1 MSKKTAGIKSREP
14 GSIGIPLGLIGA
26 GVVAFLIIPVGF
38 VIFYSFNKEVY
49 FVFPPKEFTIEWYK
63 NFFSAHFFRHS
74 SVISLG
80 LAAAVT
86 PLSTIIAIAASYG
99 LVRGRFKGA
108 STLNAL
114 LLSPVIIP
122 GVITGMALMAFFGI
136 VGMHWSF
143 LNLVI
148 AMTLVC
154 LPYAVRTISA
164 NLHGLNPSIEEA
176 AINLGA
182 SRWTTF
188 LQIVLP
194 QIRPGIL
201 GSMVFV
207 LATVLTDVSVSI
219 FLTDYG
225 TSTLAITTLGYMR
238 HRDDPTVAA
247 VAALLIALTV
257 VLVLLVERF
266 IGLEKFMTL
275 D

>member
-1 MSKKTAGIKSREP
+1 MSKKITGAISREP
-14 GSIGIPLGLIGA
+14 GSIGIPLSLIGA

-38 VIFYSFNKEVY
+38 IIFYSFNKASY
-49 FVFPPKEFTIEWYK
+49 FVFPPKEVTVGWYK
-63 NFFSAHFFRHS
+63 NFFSLYYFRES
-74 SVISLG
+74 SLVSLA
-80 LAAAVT
+80 LAAVVT
-86 PLSTIIAIAASYG
+86 PLATVIGIAASYG

-114 LLSPVIIP
+114 LLSPIIIP
-122 GVITGMALMAFFGI
+122 GVVTGMALMTFFGI
-136 VGMHWSF
+136 VGMNWSF

-154 LPYAVRTISA
+154 LPFAVRTISA
-164 NLHGLNPSIEEA
+164 NLHGLNPSTEEA

-188 LQIVLP
+188 RKVVLP

-201 GSMVFV
+201 GGMVFV
-207 LATVLTDVSVSI
+207 FAMVLADVSVVI

-225 TSTLAITTLGYMR
+225 TSTLAITALGYMR
-238 HRDDPTVAA
+238 HKDDPTIAA
-247 VAALLIALTV
+247 MATLLIALTV